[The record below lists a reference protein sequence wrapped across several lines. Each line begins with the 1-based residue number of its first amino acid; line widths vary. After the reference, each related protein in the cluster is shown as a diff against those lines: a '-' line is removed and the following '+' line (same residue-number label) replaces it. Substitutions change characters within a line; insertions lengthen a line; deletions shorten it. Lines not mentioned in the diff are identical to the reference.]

1 MKRLDADA
9 QPIIEWQVHR
19 FHPSAKPSRSVA
31 ASGVTIAA
39 GRWYC
44 NNGCTGAARRSMT
57 NGDHPVMEDEED
69 PQRLAQAL
77 AESHARLTLAEQSAG
92 IGIWDTDLATDLC
105 RATPTFFQLM
115 GLPPTDKPF
124 PNDLVRAIRHP
135 EDLPKVVDGFR
146 QALAEGR
153 DTYEVEYRIVRPS
166 DGQLRWIFGRGR
178 VIRDAAG
185 TPVRYSGVDIDIT
198 DRKRAEQQLRESEE
212 RFSKAFNAAAHP
224 MSITTLSDARYV
236 DMNQAGLAASGL
248 SREQVVG
255 RTVRDLGFYNDPATA
270 QIMRDRLA
278 GDGRFTDLETT
289 LRGRRG
295 PRTYLLSGALVEL
308 KGETCVLTSAVDI
321 TERKRAEEHI
331 RLLLAELNHRSNNLL
346 MVIQA
351 IARQT
356 ATTADARAFAERFTE
371 RINGL
376 AASNALLVSGKWQGV
391 DVAELVRSQVTP
403 IAGDGGRV
411 ALEGPAIRVTPQ
423 AAQAIGMALHELA
436 TNAAKHGALASDAGR
451 IGISWSVEAE
461 GAGIFRMIW
470 SERDGPT
477 VPAPT
482 RTGFG
487 RTVLERMITSTLG
500 GSAALDFR
508 DSGAI
513 WTFTCPSAGV
523 LEVAAD

>member
-1 MKRLDADA
+1 
-9 QPIIEWQVHR
+9 
-19 FHPSAKPSRSVA
+19 
-31 ASGVTIAA
+31 
-39 GRWYC
+39 
-44 NNGCTGAARRSMT
+44 MT
-57 NGDHPVMEDEED
+57 NGDFRLADEEGE
-69 PQRLAQAL
+69 PQRLARAL
-77 AESHARLTLAEQSAG
+77 AESHAKLTLAEQSAG

-115 GLPPTDKPF
+115 GLPPTDDPF

-146 QALAEGR
+146 HALAEGR

-185 TPVRYSGVDIDIT
+185 RPVRYSGVDIDIT

-224 MSITTLSDARYV
+224 MAITTLSDGRYV
-236 DMNQAGLAASGL
+236 DMNHAGLTVSGL
-248 SREQVVG
+248 SREQVIG
-255 RTVRDLGFYNDPATA
+255 RTVRDLAFYNDPATA
-270 QIMRDRLA
+270 KIMRERLA
-278 GDGRFTDLETT
+278 GEGRFTDLETT

-346 MVIQA
+346 MVIQT

-371 RINGL
+371 RINGI

-403 IAGDGGRV
+403 LAGDGGRIV
-411 ALEGPAIRVTPQ
+411 LDGPALRVTPQ

-436 TNAAKHGALASDAGR
+436 TNAAKHGALACDAGR
-451 IGISWSVEAE
+451 IEISWSVEA
-461 GAGIFRMIW
+461 GDAGTFRMVW
-470 SERDGPT
+470 LERGGPPVT
-477 VPAPT
+477 APVGA
-482 RTGFG
+482 GFG
-487 RTVLERMITSTLG
+487 RTVLERMITGTLG
-500 GSAALDFR
+500 GVAALQFAAG
-508 DSGAI
+508 GAT
-513 WTFTCPSAGV
+513 WTFTCPSSGV
-523 LEVAAD
+523 LESTAE

>member
-1 MKRLDADA
+1 
-9 QPIIEWQVHR
+9 
-19 FHPSAKPSRSVA
+19 
-31 ASGVTIAA
+31 
-39 GRWYC
+39 
-44 NNGCTGAARRSMT
+44 MT
-57 NGDHPVMEDEED
+57 NGDFPVADEED
-69 PQRLAQAL
+69 EQQRLAREL
-77 AESHARLTLAEQSAG
+77 GESHARLTLAEQSAG

-105 RATPTFFQLM
+105 RATPTFFELM
-115 GLPPTDKPF
+115 GLPPTDGPF

-135 EDLPKVVDGFR
+135 EDLARVVGGFR

-153 DTYEVEYRIVRPS
+153 DHYEVEYRIVRPS

-185 TPVRYSGVDIDIT
+185 KPVRYSGVDIDIT

-224 MSITTLSDARYV
+224 MSITTLSEGRYV

-248 SREQVVG
+248 SRDQVIG

-270 QIMRDRLA
+270 KIMRDRLA
-278 GDGRFTDLETT
+278 GEGRFTDLETT

-295 PRTYLLSGALVEL
+295 PRTYLLSGALLEL
-308 KGETCVLTSAVDI
+308 KGESCVLTSAVDI

-351 IARQT
+351 IARQM
-356 ATTADARAFAERFTE
+356 ATTDEERAFAERFTE
-371 RINGL
+371 RINGI

-403 IAGDGGRV
+403 FAGDSGRA
-411 ALEGPAIRVTPQ
+411 ALEGPAMRVTPQ

-436 TNAAKHGALASDAGR
+436 TNAAKHGALANEVGRIEISWNVEAKDAGT
-451 IGISWSVEAE
+451 
-461 GAGIFRMIW
+461 FRLAW
-470 SERDGPT
+470 SERGGPT
-477 VPAPT
+477 VPTPT
-482 RTGFG
+482 RRGFG
-487 RTVLERMITSTLG
+487 RTVLERMITGTLG
-500 GSAALDFR
+500 GSAALEFR
-508 DSGAI
+508 DSGAS

-523 LEVAAD
+523 LEAAD